1 MNLQDAG
8 LLKERGWI
16 NGAWV
21 GAADHSLP
29 VLDPATGEVLA
40 RVPRMGASETA
51 EAIRAA
57 NDAQALWRKEPAM
70 VRATVLRKMADLMM
84 EHREDL
90 ARILSAEEGK
100 PLVES
105 RGEIAYA
112 ASFLQWFSEEA
123 PRVYGDIIP
132 PHKNDV
138 RIVVQREPIGVTA
151 AITPWNFPSAMITR
165 KLGPA
170 IAVGCS
176 MVLKP
181 AEDTPLSA
189 LAIAELSHRAGLP
202 PGVFNVVTGSR
213 EDSKAIGRELCT
225 NPTVRKLSFTGSIAV
240 GKYLLEECASTVKKV
255 SLELGGNA
263 PFIVFDDADID
274 AAVDGAIACKFRN
287 SGQVCIAANRFLI
300 QAGIFEEFKQ
310 KFRDRIA
317 SLQVGNGFETPSQV
331 GPLITEA
338 AVEKVERH
346 IQDALSRGAILEV
359 GGKRHHLGGTF
370 FEPTLLSNV
379 STKMVICQEET
390 FGPVAGL
397 VQFERE
403 EEAIQIANDTPCGLA
418 AYFFSRDNARV
429 WRVSEGLEYGM
440 VGANTG
446 MMSTAIAPFGGMKE
460 SGLGR
465 EGSHYGT
472 DEWLET
478 KYVCMG
484 GISL

>member
-8 LLKERGWI
+8 LLKEEGWI

-21 GAADHSLP
+21 GATESSLP
-29 VLDPATGEVLA
+29 VLNPATGDVLA

-51 EAIRAA
+51 DAIRVAKE
-57 NDAQALWRKEPAM
+57 AQVLWRNESAM
-70 VRATVLRKMADLMM
+70 TRAAVLRKMADLMM
-84 EHREDL
+84 VHQEDL
-90 ARILSAEEGK
+90 ANILSAEQGK
-100 PLVES
+100 PLPES

-112 ASFLQWFSEEA
+112 ASFFQWFSEEA
-123 PRVYGDIIP
+123 PRVYGDLIP
-132 PHKNDV
+132 PHKKDV
-138 RIVVQREPIGVTA
+138 RVVVQREPIGVTA

-213 EDSKAIGRELCT
+213 EDSKAIGKELCT

-240 GKYLLEECASTVKKV
+240 GKLLLEECASTVKKV
-255 SLELGGNA
+255 SMELGGNA

-300 QAGIFEEFKQ
+300 QAGVFEEFKT
-310 KFRDRIA
+310 KFRDRVA
-317 SLQVGNGFETPSQV
+317 SLQVGNGFEPPSQV

-338 AVEKVERH
+338 AVKKVERH
-346 IQDALSRGAILEV
+346 IQDAVSRGAVLEV
-359 GGKRHHLGGTF
+359 GGKRHRLGGTF
-370 FEPTLLSNV
+370 FEPTVLSNV
-379 STKMVICQEET
+379 TTEMVICQEET

-397 VQFERE
+397 VQFETE
-403 EEAIQIANDTPCGLA
+403 EEAIKIANDTPCGLA

-446 MMSTAIAPFGGMKE
+446 TMSTAIAPFGGMKE